1 MRARRFLPLLAVLTA
16 GSLAAAGCSSADKRE
31 VDRAAVKTTAST
43 ARSTTTTSVA
53 PTSTTAAKPTSTTKP
68 KPAGLAQGSKG
79 PEVKALE
86 EALAGQRYSIGSVD
100 GVYDAMT
107 THAVMAFQKAH
118 GLSRTGRAT
127 PEVIAKIKTAGTLGP
142 MLPGGGANRVEVD
155 LKRQILQLYKGGEL
169 VTVLSVSTGN
179 NKRFCVDGEC
189 DVAVTPGGSFRVT
202 RKISGIRVSRLGKLW
217 NPVYF
222 NGGIAIH
229 GSPSVPAYPASHGC
243 VRIPIPVSAWFHGQV
258 PTGTPVYVLGGKR
271 APVPFNEPAPG
282 EAPPNSTTTSTAPA
296 GSSTTSSTTAESSS
310 TTSSTAPSST
320 TSSTPPSSTTSTTTT
335 SSSSSTSTS
344 TP

>member
-1 MRARRFLPLLAVLTA
+1 MHARRFLPLLAVVATA
-16 GSLAAAGCSSADKRE
+16 SLVAAGCSSGDAKA
-31 VDRAAVKTTAST
+31 DRAAVKTTET
-43 ARSTTTTSVA
+43 TERSTTTSTVA
-53 PTSTTAAKPTSTTKP
+53 ATTTTAKATTTTKAAP
-68 KPAGLAQGSKG
+68 PGLGPGSKG
-79 PEVKALE
+79 PEVKALQ
-86 EALAGQRYSIGSVD
+86 EALAAQRYSVGSID
-100 GVYDAMT
+100 GVYAGMT

-118 GLSRTGRAT
+118 GMSRTGRAT
-127 PEVIAKIKTAGTLGP
+127 PDVIAKIKTAGTLGP
-142 MLPGGGANRVEVD
+142 MMPGGGANRVEVD

-189 DVAVTPGGSFRVT
+189 ATAVTPGGSFRVT

-243 VRIPIPVSAWFHGQV
+243 VRIPIPVSEWFHSQV

-271 APVPFNEPAPG
+271 APVPFNETAPG
-282 EAPPNSTTTSTAPA
+282 EAPATTTTTAATGSTTTTSTTTQPSSTTSAPA
-296 GSSTTSSTTAESSS
+296 STTSSTQ
-310 TTSSTAPSST
+310 P
-320 TSSTPPSSTTSTTTT
+320 STTTT
-335 SSSSSTSTS
+335 TQPSSSTST
-344 TP
+344 P

>member
-1 MRARRFLPLLAVLTA
+1 MRARRFLPVLAVLTA
-16 GSLAAAGCSSADKRE
+16 ASLAAAGCSSPGDAK
-31 VDRAAVKTTAST
+31 VDRAAVKSTETTK
-43 ARSTTTTSVA
+43 RSTTTTVA
-53 PTSTTAAKPTSTTKP
+53 PTTTTTAKATTTTKP
-68 KPAGLAQGSKG
+68 APAGLGPGSKG
-79 PEVKALE
+79 PEVKALQ
-86 EALAGQRYSIGSVD
+86 EALAAQRYSVGGID
-100 GVYDAMT
+100 GVYAGMT

-118 GLSRTGRAT
+118 GMARTGRAT
-127 PEVIAKIKTAGTLGP
+127 PDVLDKIKTAGPLGP
-142 MLPGGGANRVEVD
+142 MLPGGGANRVEID

-179 NKRFCVDGEC
+179 NKKFCVDGQC

-243 VRIPIPVSAWFHGQV
+243 VRIPIPVSEWFHSQV

-271 APVPFNEPAPG
+271 AAVPFNEPAPG
-282 EAPPNSTTTSTAPA
+282 EAPATTT
-296 GSSTTSSTTAESSS
+296 TTA
-310 TTSSTAPSST
+310 APS
-320 TSSTPPSSTTSTTTT
+320 TSSSTTSTTAQQSSSSTSSSSTTT
-335 SSSSSTSTS
+335 SSSSTTTTTAPSSTSSS

>member
-1 MRARRFLPLLAVLTA
+1 MRARRFLPILAVLTA
-16 GSLAAAGCSSADKRE
+16 ASLAAAGCSSPGDAK
-31 VDRAAVKTTAST
+31 VDNAAVKSTETTK
-43 ARSTTTTSVA
+43 RSTTTTAA
-53 PTSTTAAKPTSTTKP
+53 PTTTTTAQATTTTKP
-68 KPAGLAQGSKG
+68 APAGLGPGAKG
-79 PEVKALE
+79 PEVKALQ
-86 EALAGQRYSIGSVD
+86 EALAAQRYSVGSID
-100 GVYDAMT
+100 GVYAGMT

-118 GLSRTGRAT
+118 GMARTGRAT
-127 PEVIAKIKTAGTLGP
+127 PDVLAKVKTAGTLGP
-142 MLPGGGANRVEVD
+142 MMPGGGANRVEVD

-189 DVAVTPGGSFRVT
+189 ATAVTPGGSYRVT
-202 RKISGIRVSRLGKLW
+202 RKIHGIRVSRLGKLW

-243 VRIPIPVSAWFHGQV
+243 VRIPIPVSEWFHSQV

-271 APVPFNEPAPG
+271 APVPFNETAPG
-282 EAPPNSTTTSTAPA
+282 EAPATTTTTAAPSTS
-296 GSSTTSSTTAESSS
+296 SSTTSTTAQPSSS
-310 TTSSTAPSST
+310 TTSSSS
-320 TSSTPPSSTTSTTTT
+320 TTT
-335 SSSSSTSTS
+335 SSSSTTTTTAPSSTSSS